1 VKPIRIFRHVS
12 CEGPG
17 YLGQFLDRHGVPWQ
31 LVCIDADQRVP
42 QDLGAVSGLV
52 FMGGAM
58 SVNDPLDWI
67 ADELR
72 LIGSALAQG
81 VPILGIC
88 FGGQLLCKALG
99 GEVWRGDGMEIGWHP
114 VQRVDGSATD
124 WLDGVEPEFQT
135 FHWHAE
141 TFSIPAGAE
150 HLLRSRC
157 YANQA
162 FAWGDHLAM
171 QFHLEMTEEM
181 VQAWIDRYGSDLDL
195 DSRCIQ
201 QRQAVTAD
209 LRTDVRSLNR
219 VADRIYGGWLQRVR
233 TRRAN

>member
-17 YLGQFLDRHGVPWQ
+17 YLGQFLDRRGAPWQ
-31 LVCIDADQRVP
+31 LVCIDADQPVP

-67 ADELR
+67 VDEMR
-72 LIGSALAQG
+72 LIGNALAEG

-99 GEVWRGDGMEIGWHP
+99 GDVWRGDGMEIGWHP
-114 VQRVDGSATD
+114 VERVDDSGAA
-124 WLDGVEPEFQT
+124 WLDGVAPEFEA

-141 TFSIPAGAE
+141 TFTIPAGAE

-181 VQAWIDRYGSDLDL
+181 VRAWIDRYGSDLDL

-209 LRTDVRSLNR
+209 LRTSVRRLNR
-219 VADRIYGGWLQRVR
+219 VADQIYSGWLQRVR
-233 TRRAN
+233 ARQAN